1 MRATESV
8 CPFCEAPSASTPR
21 SPGLGRFSR
30 AVVFAGAAVAAGCG
44 SSQKKT
50 NNADNEQR
58 EIQEQDHNYQNHPCY
73 DPDPA
78 QVAAAQKKVD
88 EAKTDEERAAA
99 EQELQRVNQPMCA
112 PYGAPP
118 ARRRVV

>member
-1 MRATESV
+1 M
-8 CPFCEAPSASTPR
+8 
-21 SPGLGRFSR
+21 
-30 AVVFAGAAVAAGCG
+30 VFAGASAAAACG
-44 SSQKKT
+44 GSQKKAT
-50 NNADNEQR
+50 TPDANGNARVEQEDR
-58 EIQEQDHNYQNHPCY
+58 NYQNHPCY

-88 EAKTDEERAAA
+88 EAKTDQERDAAQ
-99 EQELQRVNQPMCA
+99 QELQRVNQPMCA